1 MKKKTNIKIIVA
13 FILGAIIFGGIGVYA
28 AVKIQASEIEY
39 NDTPLDEVL
48 DDLYLKS
55 QNSSLISSFEITDDG
70 LYKNAEATS
79 VSLTLDSD
87 SYYFCDYYS
96 RSNSSG
102 YSISGATKLTPVDIS
117 STMTYT
123 SRLMFIKT
131 TNSNVTFTISGVSGY
146 AGNGVN
152 CKKLSGSNL
161 NEFDN
166 LMMSKVI
173 SKNVSSQNSVSYNL
187 NVGSLYLC
195 NMIYKSET
203 KLDDL
208 TGAEIIGQMKN
219 HSDFGDGVYI
229 RSSFVL
235 KPTESTTAFNFTNN
249 TNINSS
255 CVKISN

>member
-1 MKKKTNIKIIVA
+1 MKKYVIG
-13 FILGAIIFGGIGVYA
+13 ILTGLLIAGTIGVYA
-28 AVKIQASEIEY
+28 AIKYQASEIEY

-55 QNSSLISSFEITDDG
+55 QNSSSISSFEVTDDG

-102 YSISGATKLTPVDIS
+102 YSISGATQLTPVNIS

-131 TNSNVTFTISGVSGY
+131 TSTNVTFTLNGVSGY

-152 CKKLSGSNL
+152 CRKLSGSNL

-166 LMMSKVI
+166 LMMGKVI
-173 SKNVSSQNSVSYNL
+173 SKNVSSQNNVSYNL
-187 NVGSLYLC
+187 NIKSLYLC
-195 NMIYKSET
+195 NMIYPQGST
-203 KLDDL
+203 FGNL
-208 TGAEIIGQMKN
+208 TGAEILYQFNN
-219 HSDFGDGVYI
+219 HSDFGDGVYK
-229 RSSFVL
+229 RSSIVL
-235 KPTESTTAFNFTNN
+235 KPTESTTTFNFTNN

-255 CVKISN
+255 CVKVSV